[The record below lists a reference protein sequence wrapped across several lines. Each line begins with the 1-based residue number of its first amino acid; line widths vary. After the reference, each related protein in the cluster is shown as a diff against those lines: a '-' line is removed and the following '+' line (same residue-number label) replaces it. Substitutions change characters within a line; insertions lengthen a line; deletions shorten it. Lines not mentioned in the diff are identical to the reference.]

1 MMKRLGIKLRGS
13 ASLVCATLAL
23 VAGIA
28 ASPRVSS
35 ANNTA
40 SVSSARYSH
49 ITMEGASMEPSLH
62 NGQVLR
68 IDRQAYTHRAPRRGD
83 IVVFK
88 GFIAGATF
96 HYLLKR
102 VIGLPGERVDVHR
115 HGVFINGHRLSE
127 PYVCVPAMY
136 FFLPR
141 RVPRAAYFVLG
152 DNRNNSEDSHLF
164 GSVPARDIVARVIV
178 PRTK

>member
-1 MMKRLGIKLRGS
+1 MQCLRIKLWGS
-13 ASLVCATLAL
+13 ASPVCAILAL
-23 VAGIA
+23 VAGIGA
-28 ASPRVSS
+28 FPRVSS
-35 ANNTA
+35 AQRTP

-49 ITMEGASMEPSLH
+49 IAMAGVSMEPTLH

-68 IDRQAYTHRAPRRGD
+68 VDRQAYTHRAPRRGD

-88 GFIAGATF
+88 GNVAGQPNHYFI
-96 HYLLKR
+96 KR
-102 VIGLPGERVDVHR
+102 VIGLPGERVDVHQ
-115 HGVFINGHRLSE
+115 HHVFINGHRLSE
-127 PYVCVPAMY
+127 PYVRVLAMY

-178 PRTK
+178 PGTK

>member
-1 MMKRLGIKLRGS
+1 
-13 ASLVCATLAL
+13 
-23 VAGIA
+23 
-28 ASPRVSS
+28 
-35 ANNTA
+35 
-40 SVSSARYSH
+40 
-49 ITMEGASMEPSLH
+49 MEPSLH

-68 IDRQAYTHRAPRRGD
+68 VDRQAYTHRAPRRGD

-88 GFIAGATF
+88 GNVEGLPN
-96 HYLLKR
+96 HYLIKR
-102 VIGLPGERVDVHR
+102 VIGLPGERVDVHQ
-115 HGVFINGHRLSE
+115 HSVFINGHRLSE
-127 PYVCVPAMY
+127 PYVRVPAMY
-136 FFLPR
+136 FFQPR

>member
-1 MMKRLGIKLRGS
+1 
-13 ASLVCATLAL
+13 
-23 VAGIA
+23 
-28 ASPRVSS
+28 
-35 ANNTA
+35 
-40 SVSSARYSH
+40 
-49 ITMEGASMEPSLH
+49 MEPSLH
-62 NGQVLR
+62 NGEVLR
-68 IDRQAYTHRAPRRGD
+68 VDRQAYTHRAPHRGD

-127 PYVCVPAMY
+127 PYVRVPAMY

>member
-1 MMKRLGIKLRGS
+1 MLCLRVKLRVR
-13 ASLVCATLAL
+13 ASSICAILAL

-35 ANNTA
+35 AQNTPSA
-40 SVSSARYSH
+40 SGARYSH
-49 ITMEGASMEPSLH
+49 IAMAGASMEPSLH

-68 IDRQAYTHRAPRRGD
+68 VDRQAYTHRAPHRGD

-88 GFIAGATF
+88 GNVAGQPNHYFI
-96 HYLLKR
+96 KR
-102 VIGLPGERVDVHR
+102 VIGLPGDRVDIH
-115 HGVFINGHRLSE
+115 HHSVFINGHRLSE
-127 PYVCVPAMY
+127 PYVRVPAMY
-136 FFLPR
+136 TFQPL

-178 PRTK
+178 HRTK